1 MTRRYSSTSVETTL
15 TGPISSSEET
25 ITVATGTA
33 DTLLNGVTLDAGNVD
48 QFTIVIDPDTA
59 SEEVMFVTNKAGD
72 TLTVQRAKSG
82 TSGIAHNG
90 SAKVKHVLTSD
101 DLNYF
106 NTGTTTANNAIAKSI
121 VTTKGDI
128 IAATASSTVARL
140 GVGSNNQ
147 VLTVDSSTATGLK
160 WATATSGY
168 TQPTIGSTAI
178 PSGTTVTTINGLTKI
193 VSATVAK
200 LDASG
205 YEQDFDLLTI
215 MGAI

>member
-1 MTRRYSSTSVETTL
+1 MTRRYSSTSVETSL
-15 TGPISSSEET
+15 TGPISASETT

-33 DTLLNGVTLDAGNVD
+33 DTLLNGVTLDAGNGD
-48 QFTIVIDPDTA
+48 QFTIGIDPDTA

-72 TLTVQRAKSG
+72 TLTVVRGRSG
-82 TSGIAHNG
+82 TSEIAHNG

-106 NTGTTTANNAIAKSI
+106 NTGVTTANNAIPKST

-128 IAATASSTVARL
+128 LVATGSATVARMS
-140 GVGSNNQ
+140 VGSANQ
-147 VLTVDSSTATGLK
+147 VLTVDSSTSNGLK
-160 WATATSGY
+160 WATPASGY

-178 PSGTTVTTINGLTKI
+178 VSGATVTTINGLTKI

-200 LDASG
+200 LDANG